1 MIRLSREY
9 IRENE
14 SEWDYVCRLISE
26 NSQIITKEDEE

>member
-14 SEWDYVCRLISE
+14 SEWDYICRLISE
-26 NSQIITKEDEE
+26 SCKCNYSED